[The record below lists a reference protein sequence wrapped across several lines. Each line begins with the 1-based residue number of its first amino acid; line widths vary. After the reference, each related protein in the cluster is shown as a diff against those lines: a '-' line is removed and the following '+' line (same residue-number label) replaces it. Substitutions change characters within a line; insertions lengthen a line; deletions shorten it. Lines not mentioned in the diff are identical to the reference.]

1 MKNND
6 KILGII
12 GGSGLYDIE
21 GLKNKKWV
29 KVNSVFGTPSDEILF
44 AELDGLEIRFLP
56 RHGRGH
62 ILTPSDINYKANI
75 EALKSIGVTEI
86 VSISAVG
93 SLREDFEPGTFVLV
107 NQFIDRTHLRAS
119 TFFQNGLVAH
129 ISMAHPVCS
138 RNGSHIIDA
147 AKNENIKIHEGGTYL
162 VMEGPQFSTKAES
175 EIYRKWGC
183 DIIGMTNMPE
193 AKLAREAEICYT
205 SVAMVTDFDCWHP
218 NHDNVTVDAII
229 KALTANAENAKKLI
243 KSFVPL
249 LLKDINSNSCIC
261 KKSLD
266 NAIITSP
273 EMRSQ
278 EVMNK
283 LKSILSRINN
293 NIN

>member
-1 MKNND
+1 MKKKD

-21 GLKNKKWV
+21 GLKNKNWV
-29 KVNSVFGTPSDEILF
+29 KVKSVFGDPSDEIMF

-62 ILTPSDINYKANI
+62 VLTPSEINYRANI
-75 EALKSIGVTEI
+75 EVLKNIGVTEI
-86 VSISAVG
+86 ISISAVG
-93 SLREDFEPGTFVLV
+93 SLREDFVPGDFVLV
-107 NQFIDRTHLRAS
+107 DQFVDRSQSREC
-119 TFFQNGLVAH
+119 TFFQTGLVAH
-129 ISMAHPVCS
+129 VSMAHPVCS
-138 RNGSHIIDA
+138 RNGSHILQA
-147 AKNENIKIHEGGTYL
+147 AKTQNIKMHEYGTYL

-175 EIYRKWGC
+175 EIYRKLGC

-229 KALTANAENAKKLI
+229 KVLTANAENAKKLI
-243 KSFVPL
+243 KSFVPIL
-249 LLKDINSNSCIC
+249 LGDNNSKSCTC

-266 NAIITSP
+266 NAIITNP
-273 EMRSQ
+273 EMRSKD
-278 EVMNK
+278 VINK
-283 LKSILSRINN
+283 LNSILSRINN
-293 NIN
+293 NLN

>member
-1 MKNND
+1 MK

-12 GGSGLYDIE
+12 GGSGLYDID
-21 GLKNKKWV
+21 GLTNKAWK
-29 KVNSVFGTPSDEILF
+29 KVDSVFGAPSDEILF
-44 AELDGLEIRFLP
+44 AELEDLEIRFLP

-86 VSISAVG
+86 ISISAVG
-93 SLREDFEPGTFVLV
+93 SLRDDFMPGDFVLV
-107 NQFIDRTHLRAS
+107 DQFVDKTHLRES

-129 ISMAHPVCS
+129 ISMAHPVCN
-138 RNGSHIIDA
+138 RNGKHILEASKKD
-147 AKNENIKIHEGGTYL
+147 NIKIHPKGTYL

-175 EIYRKWGC
+175 EIYRMWGC
-183 DIIGMTNMPE
+183 DVIGMTNMPE

-229 KALTANAENAKKLI
+229 KVLIANAENAKKLI
-243 KSFVPL
+243 KYFVPL
-249 LLKDINSNSCIC
+249 LLSDNKSGDCTC

-266 NAIITSP
+266 NSIITSH
-273 EMRSQ
+273 EMRSK
-278 EVMNK
+278 EGMNK
-283 LKSILSRINN
+283 LNSILGRLNN
-293 NIN
+293 NLN